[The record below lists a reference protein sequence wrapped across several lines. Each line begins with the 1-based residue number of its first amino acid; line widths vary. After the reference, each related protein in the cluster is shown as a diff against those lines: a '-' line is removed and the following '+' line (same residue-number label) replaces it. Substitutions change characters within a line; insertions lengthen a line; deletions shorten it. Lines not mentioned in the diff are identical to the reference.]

1 MKKLH
6 EMEFKLWFLM
16 KQSNAALINAS
27 NYTDW
32 EYEVIKETEKAIQ
45 IKLDRPNRS
54 SLKADWHQW
63 IPKSA
68 IENLSEVLN

>member
-1 MKKLH
+1 MQ
-6 EMEFKLWFLM
+6 FTTWFLM

-45 IKLDRPNRS
+45 IKLDRPNRIS
-54 SLKADWHQW
+54 FNDWNQW

-68 IENLSEVLN
+68 IENLNKVLN